1 MTLPTIPDLPQQ
13 PAPTLDQRL
22 VHAGLLLRVEEYEQR
37 ERLIAANEAHTQAL
51 TRLLQDG
58 PGTDTT
64 MNAKLDAIAAAIA
77 ATASGGGST
86 VNAGSGDGLTA
97 GDVAIVKGIVD
108 AVRPAQ
114 G

>member
-13 PAPTLDQRL
+13 PAPTLDQQL
-22 VHAGLLLRVEEYEQR
+22 AHLSLLMRVREYEQR
-37 ERLIAANEAHTQAL
+37 ERLNAEADRRNAEL
-51 TRLLQDG
+51 TTAHGRL
-58 PGTDTT
+58 
-64 MNAKLDAIAAAIA
+64 AAAQESVAGFMPQQLAFMQQLLEAPPAPA
-77 ATASGGGST
+77 A
-86 VNAGSGDGLTA
+86 AGGDGLTA